1 MLALLAALVGPY
13 FVDWTGYRGDFER
26 EASRIL
32 GREVTVEGDVRARL
46 LPFPSVSFTD
56 VQVAGETETSPAMT
70 VEEFS
75 MDAELAPFMRG
86 EILIFDMRVV
96 RPKATIKIAADGQV
110 DWAVRPSSRFE
121 PSQIRL
127 EKVRV
132 VEGKVTLLHE
142 ASGRQHTLTEINAD
156 LAADSLAGPWRVD
169 GSLRLDGMLTDVA
182 VSTGTANPDGTMRV
196 RVRANPERYPVTLEA
211 DGAAQ
216 FKPDSPLYSG
226 SFHLEA
232 NNRDPAVLRGSDGD
246 TFVASAQT
254 GQAAI
259 ADYRFAGRF
268 QLDHKRLDVPE
279 FRLETGP
286 REDPYTADG
295 TALFDLGA
303 SPRFLIQATGA
314 QVRFDEAI
322 GKGNEYSGATLE
334 DRFEGLKAALEN
346 LPRPA
351 IKGTLDIDL
360 PAVVAGDTTIRNVR
374 LSAEPSAG
382 GWAVN
387 TLSALL
393 PGRTTLEASGYLRNG
408 EEDFGFKGK
417 LLLAVAQPSGFAAWA
432 ARDVDDAIRRLP
444 AAGFSADVELD
455 EQRQLFRNVELIL
468 GEARFHGLLERLT
481 REGVRPAIIARLNGD
496 ALDVQGMTA
505 FASLFVSDAGV
516 TYFGDHDVDFD
527 LEAGPVSLAG
537 LSADKVSTAMRLRE
551 DHLEIDRLAITGLA
565 GANIGATGT
574 IRDIDAEPS
583 GSLDASVL
591 AADLGPFLA
600 LLADRFPT
608 NPFAA
613 AAARRAAAFPAMM
626 SDAQIDLVANLER
639 KDGSP
644 EVSLNA
650 QGHAGANDF
659 AFSGSATGFE
669 NGLEQAEF
677 VVELS
682 ADSID
687 TAQLLALY
695 GLPANDLG
703 MTGEGTTTFALN
715 GKLAEGARL
724 QFEIAS
730 PEAQAGFE
738 GSLRPAEGE
747 GGLSAE
753 GSLMLSGSDFEPWM
767 ITAGFALPGMG
778 IGMPADIKADAAL
791 VPGKL
796 RLTKIDGSIA
806 DVAVA
811 GNIES
816 AWDED
821 MPVLNGKLTLGGFDL
836 DHAVALVLGETALQS
851 DGEGWPDIPFIET
864 LSLPVRGEIELAF
877 DTLDVGNFAAAENVR
892 MKARLDVEGLALSGI
907 SADALGGK
915 AEGLVELRNNGGT
928 GLLSAQMT
936 LKDANAARVLGASG
950 IDGRMDA
957 SAAVTASGKS
967 VSGMVASLAGSGTAR
982 IENLMIPGVNPGA
995 FDAIIKGADAI
1006 GREIDAAKVAGYAPD
1021 ILGRGTFAAE
1031 GVDVPFTIAA
1041 GVLRTPPIYLET
1053 EGARLE
1059 AEVKAD
1065 LAANDIAVDG
1075 SIGYAEGDEALAG
1088 SEPVVN
1094 IAVSGSYGDTS
1105 RSFDT
1110 EPLAQFLTQRALE
1123 REQARVE
1130 AMQAGLLEKQRLR
1143 REARYFMQQAEFREV
1158 EREKAERE
1166 RIAEEAR
1173 LKSEAEA
1180 SSLEAAEEARREA
1193 EAEAARQKARAAE
1206 EQRIQ
1211 AEEAKKA
1218 QEEAAKARAAKK
1230 AADQAAKLKAEEDA
1244 KARAA
1249 EERRRQAEEA
1259 EKAKG
1264 ADEAARREAQDA
1276 ARIEAAAGEATG
1288 RDVIRRTPLP
1298 PPPGTAAQAPGGG
1311 SFDPDAIGKI
1321 LKNLPERP

>member
-1 MLALLAALVGPY
+1 MFVFFGGLFVLALLAALVGPY
-13 FVDWTGYRGDFER
+13 FVDWTGYRSDFER
-26 EASRIL
+26 EVSRIL
-32 GREVTVEGDVRARL
+32 GRDVTVEGDVTARL

-56 VQVAGETETSPAMT
+56 VHVAGETETSPAMT

-86 EILIFDMRVV
+86 EILIFDMRLV
-96 RPKATIKIAADGQV
+96 RPKATIRIGADGQV
-110 DWAVRPSSRFE
+110 DWAVRPSSRFD
-121 PSQIRL
+121 PNQIRL

-156 LAADSLAGPWRVD
+156 LSADSLAGPWRVD
-169 GSLRLDGMLTDVA
+169 GSLRLDGMLTDVS

-196 RVRANPERYPVTLEA
+196 RLRADPERYPVAFEA
-211 DGAAQ
+211 DGSAQ

-226 SFHLEA
+226 TFHLDA
-232 NNRDPAVLRGSDGD
+232 DNRDKTVLRGSDGE
-246 TFVASAQT
+246 TFVAS
-254 GQAAI
+254 GQAGQDAG

-268 QLDHKRLDVPE
+268 QLDHKRLDIPE

-295 TALFDLGA
+295 TALFDFGA
-303 SPRFLIQATGA
+303 TPRFLIQATGA

-334 DRFEGLKAALEN
+334 DRFEGLKTALEN

-374 LSAEPSAG
+374 LSAEPSEG

-393 PGRTTLEASGYLRNG
+393 PGRTTLEASGYLRSG

-455 EQRQLFRNVELIL
+455 EKRQLFRNVELIL
-468 GEARFHGLLERLT
+468 GDARFHGLLERLT

-516 TYFGDHDVDFD
+516 THFGNHDVDFD

-551 DHLEIDRLAITGLA
+551 DHLEIDRLAIAGLA
-565 GANIGATGT
+565 GANISATGT
-574 IRDIDAEPS
+574 IQDIDAEPS

-591 AADLGPFLA
+591 AADLGPFLT
-600 LLADRFPT
+600 LLADRFPA

-613 AAARRAAAFPAMM
+613 AAAERAAAFPAMM
-626 SDAQIDLVANLER
+626 ADAQIDLVANLDR
-639 KDGSP
+639 ADGAP
-644 EVSLNA
+644 EISLHA
-650 QGHAGANDF
+650 QGHTGANDF
-659 AFSGSATGFE
+659 AFSGAATGFE
-669 NGLEQAEF
+669 DGLEQGELA
-677 VVELS
+677 VELS
-682 ADSID
+682 ADSTD

-703 MTGEGTTTFALN
+703 MTSEGTTAFSLN
-715 GKLAEGARL
+715 GKVADGARL
-724 QFEIAS
+724 TFEIAS
-730 PEAQAGFE
+730 PEAQASFD
-738 GSLRPAEGE
+738 GSLRAAEGE
-747 GGLSAE
+747 GGLAAD
-753 GSLMLSGSDFEPWM
+753 GNLLLSGSDFEPWM

-778 IGMPADIKADAAL
+778 LGMPADLKADATL
-791 VPGKL
+791 VPGQL
-796 RLTKIDGSIA
+796 RLTKIGGTIA

-811 GNIES
+811 GNLDGS
-816 AWDED
+816 WDQD
-821 MPVLNGKLTLGGFDL
+821 VPVVDGKLTLGGFDL

-851 DGEGWPDIPFIET
+851 DGEGWPDTPFVET
-864 LSLPVRGEIELAF
+864 LSLAVRGQIELEF
-877 DTLDVGNFAAAENVR
+877 DTLDIGNFAAAENVH
-892 MKARLDVEGLALSGI
+892 MTARLDAEGLALSGI

-928 GLLSAQMT
+928 GLLSAQMS

-967 VSGMVASLAGSGTAR
+967 VSGMVASLAGSGTAHV
-982 IENLMIPGVNPGA
+982 ENLVVPGVDPGA
-995 FDAIIKGADAI
+995 FAAIIKGADEI

-1021 ILGRGTFAAE
+1021 VLGRGSFAAQE
-1031 GVDVPFTIAA
+1031 VDVPFTVAA

-1059 AEVKAD
+1059 VEVKAD

-1094 IAVSGSYGDTS
+1094 IAVTGSYGDTT
-1105 RSFDT
+1105 RRFDT

-1143 REARYFMQQAEFREV
+1143 RETRYFVQQAELREV
-1158 EREKAERE
+1158 EKERTERE

-1180 SSLEAAEEARREA
+1180 TSLQAAEEARREA
-1193 EAEAARQKARAAE
+1193 EAQAAREAEAKARAEEQKRIEAE
-1206 EQRIQ
+1206 EAKKAAAEEAAKRKAEEEAKAKAAEEKRRQ

-1218 QEEAAKARAAKK
+1218 
-1230 AADQAAKLKAEEDA
+1230 
-1244 KARAA
+1244 
-1249 EERRRQAEEA
+1249 
-1259 EKAKG
+1259 
-1264 ADEAARREAQDA
+1264 ADEAARIEAQKA
-1276 ARIEAAAGEATG
+1276 ARMEAAAEETTVG
-1288 RDVIRRTPLP
+1288 DVIRRTPLP
-1298 PPPGTAAQAPGGG
+1298 GTAPQG
-1311 SFDPDAIGKI
+1311 SSPAMFDPDAIR
-1321 LKNLPERP
+1321 NLLRKTPEQP